1 MTKRI
6 IYIDG
11 LKTGFK
17 GACTLLELINKELLN
32 IKKHGET
39 LDHHKTHLE
48 YLYKSINKY
57 LSQWENVKLGDQVNY
72 KGVNS
77 AY

>member
-1 MTKRI
+1 MKLKRI

-17 GACTLLELINKELLN
+17 GANTLLELVEKEKTN
-32 IKKHGET
+32 IKKHGKT

-48 YLYKSINKY
+48 YLTKSITEY
-57 LSQWENVKLGDQVNY
+57 LSQWENIKLGDEVYY
-72 KGVNS
+72 KGGQ
-77 AY
+77 

>member
-1 MTKRI
+1 MNKKRI

-32 IKKHGET
+32 IKKHGKT

-48 YLYKSINKY
+48 YLYKSTNEY
-57 LSQWENVKLGDQVNY
+57 LSQWENIKLGDEVYYRGGQ
-72 KGVNS
+72 
-77 AY
+77 

>member
-1 MTKRI
+1 MNEKRI

-17 GACTLLELINKELLN
+17 DANTLLELVEKEKTN
-32 IKKHGET
+32 IKKHGKT

-48 YLYKSINKY
+48 YLTKSIMKY
-57 LSQWENVKLGDQVNY
+57 ISQWENVKLGDQVNY
-72 KGVNS
+72 RGDQ
-77 AY
+77 

>member
-1 MTKRI
+1 MSKRI

-11 LKTGFK
+11 LKTSFK
-17 GACTLLELINKELLN
+17 GANTLLELVEKEKTN
-32 IKKHGET
+32 IKKHGKT

-57 LSQWENVKLGDQVNY
+57 LSQWKNVKLGDQVNY
-72 KGVNS
+72 KGGQ
-77 AY
+77 